1 MANGSGS
8 DVAYN
13 NNLYGWT
20 PPPAAAPPP
29 PPPGPVLTPKQVK
42 AQKKTMN
49 ILKRDVLPKL
59 GRLAPGRSPD
69 YYHFVLN
76 VLKDMQ
82 EYFPT
87 DEELAPLLTE
97 IDNTLVELYKD
108 EDGTRDEKIR
118 DGVEL
123 ALDPEI
129 YNEIVKVF
137 KDNIKD
143 KNLTL
148 RFSSPS
154 TIRNFYANREPA
166 NVGFY
171 GPNRPV
177 NLEREIGP
185 IPRIPANELQRQ
197 NMNWRHQYAQEQYQ
211 RRLQQWQGVARNIV
225 PSPTSL
231 NQAKARA
238 VIAEHAAKANQA
250 AFNAMPRVANGM
262 DPAIDR
268 KEHLRVAPAKGALKR
283 PPGGAGAAAPR
294 KTRRSSRRSSRT

>member
-13 NNLYGWT
+13 NNLYGW
-20 PPPAAAPPP
+20 APP

-49 ILKRDVLPKL
+49 ILKRDVLPRL
-59 GRLAPGRSPD
+59 GRLAPGRTPG

-97 IDNTLVELYKD
+97 IDNTLVALYED
-108 EDGTRDEKIR
+108 EDEDRTRDEKIQN
-118 DGVEL
+118 GVNL
-123 ALDPEI
+123 ALDPEM

-177 NLEREIGP
+177 NLERESGP

-197 NMNWRHQYAQEQYQ
+197 NMNWRRQYAQEQYQ

-238 VIAEHAAKANQA
+238 VVAEHAAKANQA
-250 AFNAMPRVANGM
+250 TFNALGHVANGM
-262 DPAIDR
+262 DPAIER

-294 KTRRSSRRSSRT
+294 KTRRGRRRSRRSSRT